1 MSVKHDIIKMIFLV
15 RCDTIKILTNPKIM
29 LEQANHEFTVS
40 VAVLILPTFRQLLLR
55 NGKISSKCLF

>member
-1 MSVKHDIIKMIFLV
+1 MSVKHDIFKMIILV

-55 NGKISSKCLF
+55 NGEISSKCLF